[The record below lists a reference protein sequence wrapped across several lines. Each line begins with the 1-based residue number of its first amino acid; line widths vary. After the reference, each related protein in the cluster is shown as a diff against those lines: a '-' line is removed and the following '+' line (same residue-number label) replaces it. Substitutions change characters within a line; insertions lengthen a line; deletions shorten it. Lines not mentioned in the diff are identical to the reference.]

1 MSVTGFGVRK
11 PADRDSNMPRPS
23 KSSSG
28 AGGLAGRIVVRWV
41 WVAWSA
47 AVAAMLLGLVLW
59 IVRGVLRGVPGPV
72 VSGAY
77 VEGGIDALIV
87 LAYVATGVTIATIAA
102 VLASRV
108 PRNAIGWILG
118 GVAVWHA
125 ATFLLGMSLYFLHA
139 PGAAETNFGNWL
151 GSWTF
156 VVPASASLVLI
167 LFPTGTLPSSRWR
180 VLGWLALIGTMAWA
194 VLEATGDYLGADVSV
209 PNPFA
214 NASVN
219 TIANVASVTLL
230 PALIGTIASLV
241 TRYRRSSRE
250 ARLQIKWVAFGGLV
264 AILVWIMIW
273 VWSVAWPKTF
283 DATAIAIGT
292 VATLITPVAL
302 AVAILKHRLYD
313 IERLVSR
320 TVSYALLV
328 AVLAGTY
335 ALGVIGMQTLFP
347 WSGNLAVAGTTL
359 VIAAVFNPLRRRLH
373 DLMDRRFNRRHFDAA
388 LVMAAFAARI
398 GTVSHTEELAA
409 GLTTVLEQTLAPS
422 SVGLWIRE

>member
-1 MSVTGFGVRK
+1 MQ
-11 PADRDSNMPRPS
+11 RPS

-28 AGGLAGRIVVRWV
+28 AGSLAGRIVARWV

-47 AVAAMLLGLVLW
+47 TVAATLLGLVLW

-72 VSGAY
+72 VSGVY

-87 LAYVATGVTIATIAA
+87 LAYVATGVTMATIAA

-125 ATFLLGMSLYFLHA
+125 ATFLLGISLYFLHA
-139 PGAAETNFGNWL
+139 PEASTTTFGNWL

-167 LFPTGTLPSSRWR
+167 LFPTGTLPSSRWQ
-180 VLGWLALIGTMAWA
+180 VLGWLALIGAMAWA
-194 VLEATGDYLGADVSV
+194 VVEATGDYLGGDVSM

-214 NASVN
+214 NASV
-219 TIANVASVTLL
+219 
-230 PALIGTIASLV
+230 
-241 TRYRRSSRE
+241 
-250 ARLQIKWVAFGGLV
+250 
-264 AILVWIMIW
+264 
-273 VWSVAWPKTF
+273 
-283 DATAIAIGT
+283 
-292 VATLITPVAL
+292 
-302 AVAILKHRLYD
+302 LKHRLYD

-320 TVSYALLV
+320 TVSYALLA

-335 ALGVIGMQTLFP
+335 VLGVIGMQTLFP
-347 WSGNLAVAGTTL
+347 WSESLAVAGTTL

-373 DLMDRRFNRRHFDAA
+373 DLMDRRFNRRHFDAT
-388 LVMAAFAARI
+388 LVMAAFTARI
-398 GTVSHTEELAA
+398 GTVSDTEELGA
-409 GLTTVLEQTLAPS
+409 GLTTILEQTLAPS